1 MNTPEENRYLY
12 QQHELIAKVDVLLA
26 GRAAEKVFLG
36 EVSSGA
42 SNDLE
47 RATGILKAMVSMY
60 GMSEVAGLM
69 VLERQTNMF
78 LNGGQTIKDYSEKT
92 AEEIDKFIKKKLDER
107 FDVVIKTLEEYR
119 GAIENTVK
127 ALYDKETIDGEEFR
141 QIIRDYEKANGM
153 SARIQIDI
161 EASAAK
167 DENSSAAKT
176 DETLGG

>member
-1 MNTPEENRYLY
+1 
-12 QQHELIAKVDVLLA
+12 
-26 GRAAEKVFLG
+26 
-36 EVSSGA
+36 
-42 SNDLE
+42 
-47 RATGILKAMVSMY
+47 
-60 GMSEVAGLM
+60 M

-107 FDVVIKTLEEYR
+107 FDIVIKTLEEYK